1 MLQITKKNNL
11 ILALV
16 IIFLIVIVGI
26 TDYYTG
32 EKIDICVFYIIPL
45 FIATWTM
52 GLITGLIVCFFCV
65 VAMLITNV
73 LLVQYEISMW
83 IVYWNEAIRTAFFLI
98 LIFLLAR
105 LKNILGHEKRMA
117 RVDFLTQTANKRS
130 FYEFIQYEIDRSQR
144 YHYPI
149 SFIYMDIDNF
159 KDINDR
165 FGHIVG
171 DNFLKAV
178 AKMIKNNIRTNDIVA
193 RLGGDEFG
201 ILLPET
207 NTKQLRIVSQKIYK
221 LLLAQRKRTFKFVTF
236 SLGGVTCQGA
246 NCSINEL
253 IKQADKLMYSVK
265 KNMKNKIALGSMK

>member
-1 MLQITKKNNL
+1 MLQLAKKINPL
-11 ILALV
+11 LVLV
-16 IIFLIVIVGI
+16 IIFLIAIVGI
-26 TDYYTG
+26 ADYYTG
-32 EKIDICVFYIIPL
+32 DKIDTCVFYIIPM
-45 FIATWTM
+45 FIATWSM
-52 GLITGLIVCFFCV
+52 GLVAGLIVCFFCV
-65 VAMLITNV
+65 IIMIITNV
-73 LLVQYEISMW
+73 LLVQYKISMF
-83 IVYWNEAIRTAFFLI
+83 IVYWNEAIRSTFFLI

-105 LKNILGHEKRMA
+105 LKSILGHEKRMA
-117 RVDFLTQTANKRS
+117 RVDFLTQTANTRS

-178 AKMIKNNIRTNDIVA
+178 AKIIKKNIRTNDIVA

-207 NTKQLRIVSQKIYK
+207 NTQQLKIVSQKIYK
-221 LLLAQRKRTFKFVTF
+221 LLLAQRKRTFKFITF
-236 SLGGVTCQGA
+236 SLGGVTCQGTT
-246 NCSINEL
+246 CSINEL
-253 IKQADKLMYSVK
+253 IKRADKLMYSVK
-265 KNMKNKIALGSMK
+265 KNIKNKIALGSMK